1 MKGMKTIAKVSLE
14 QIMGGGLQEQFSKS
28 FDRVIENLA
37 DPNTGFKEARKIT
50 IELKF
55 TQNEAR
61 DDVSCAVSVKEKLE
75 AQAPMS
81 TAFMI
86 GKNLKTGEMYAEE
99 YGRHNHLKGQTTFED
114 MKVDPE
120 TGEVLEEQPKTT
132 AAVLD
137 LRHAASI

>member
-1 MKGMKTIAKVSLE
+1 MKKVSLE
-14 QIMGGGLQEQFSKS
+14 EIMGGGLQEQFTKS
-28 FDRVIENLA
+28 FEKVIANLA
-37 DPNTGFKEARKIT
+37 DPNTAFKPCRKIT

-99 YGRHNHLKGQTTFED
+99 YGRHNRLKGQTTID
-114 MKVDPE
+114 KMDVDPE

-132 AAVLD
+132 SAVLD
-137 LRHAASI
+137 LRRVASN

>member
-1 MKGMKTIAKVSLE
+1 MKVSLE
-14 QIMGGGLQEQFSKS
+14 EILGGGLQEQFTKS
-28 FDRVIENLA
+28 FDKVIANLA
-37 DPNTGFKEARKIT
+37 DPNTAFKPCRKIS

-99 YGRHNHLKGQTTFED
+99 YGRHNRLKGQTTIDE
-114 MKVDPE
+114 MNVDPA
-120 TGEVLEEQPKTT
+120 TCEVMDEQPKTT

-137 LRHAASI
+137 LRRVASN

>member
-1 MKGMKTIAKVSLE
+1 MKKVSLE
-14 QIMGGGLQEQFSKS
+14 EIMGGGLQEQFTKS
-28 FDRVIENLA
+28 FEKVVANLS
-37 DPNTGFKEARKIT
+37 DPNTAFKPCRKIT

-61 DDVSCAVSVKEKLE
+61 DDVSVSVSVKEKLE

-99 YGRHNHLKGQTTFED
+99 YGRHNHLKGQTTIDE
-114 MKVDPE
+114 MKVDHD
-120 TGEVLEEQPKTT
+120 TGEVQEEQPKTT
-132 AAVLD
+132 PAVID
-137 LRHAASI
+137 LRRAASN

>member
-1 MKGMKTIAKVSLE
+1 MNKVSLE
-14 QIMGGGLQEQFSKS
+14 EILGGGLQEQFSKS
-28 FDRVIENLA
+28 FDKVIANLA
-37 DPNTGFKEARKIT
+37 DPNTAFKPCRKIT

-61 DDVSCAVSVKEKLE
+61 DDVSVAVSVKEKLE

-99 YGRHNHLKGQTTFED
+99 YGRHNRLKGQTTIDE
-114 MKVDPE
+114 MNVDHE
-120 TGEVLEEQPKTT
+120 TGEVQEEQPK
-132 AAVLD
+132 AAGVLD
-137 LRHAASI
+137 LRDLRRAASN

>member
-1 MKGMKTIAKVSLE
+1 MKVSLE
-14 QIMGGGLQEQFSKS
+14 EILGGGLQEQFAKS
-28 FDRVIENLA
+28 FEKVIANLA
-37 DPNTGFKEARKIT
+37 DPNTAFKPCRKIT

-99 YGRHNHLKGQTTFED
+99 YGRHNHLKGQTTIDE
-114 MKVDPE
+114 MNVDPE
-120 TGEVLEEQPKTT
+120 TGEVKEEQPKTT
-132 AAVLD
+132 PAVLD
-137 LRHAASI
+137 LRRAASN

>member
-1 MKGMKTIAKVSLE
+1 MKVSLE
-14 QIMGGGLQEQFSKS
+14 EILGGGLNEQFAKS
-28 FDRVIENLA
+28 FEKVVANLA
-37 DPNTGFKEARKIT
+37 DPNTAFKPCRKIT

-99 YGRHNHLKGQTTFED
+99 YGRHNRLKGQTTIDE
-114 MKVDPE
+114 MKVDPA
-120 TGEVLEEQPKTT
+120 TGEVQEEQPKTT

-137 LRHAASI
+137 LRRAASN

>member
-1 MKGMKTIAKVSLE
+1 MKKVSLDE
-14 QIMGGGLQEQFSKS
+14 ILGGGLKEQFTKS
-28 FDRVIENLA
+28 FEKVVANLA
-37 DPNTGFKEARKIT
+37 DPNTAFKPCRKIT

-55 TQNEAR
+55 TQNETR
-61 DDVSCAVSVKEKLE
+61 DDVKCAVSVKEKLE

-99 YGRHNHLKGQTTFED
+99 YGRHNHLKGQTTIDEIE
-114 MKVDPE
+114 VDPS
-120 TGEVLEEQPKTT
+120 TGEVIEEQPKTT

-137 LRHAASI
+137 LRRAASN

>member
-1 MKGMKTIAKVSLE
+1 MNKVSLE
-14 QIMGGGLQEQFSKS
+14 EILGGGLQEQFSKS
-28 FDRVIENLA
+28 FDKVIANLA
-37 DPNTGFKEARKIT
+37 DPNTAFKPCRKIT

-55 TQNEAR
+55 TQNETR

-99 YGRHNHLKGQTTFED
+99 YGRHNHLKGQMSVDEMD
-114 MKVDPE
+114 VDPE
-120 TGEVLEEQPKTT
+120 TGAVQEEQPKTT
-132 AAVLD
+132 PAVID
-137 LRHAASI
+137 LRRAASN

>member
-1 MKGMKTIAKVSLE
+1 MAKISLT
-14 QIMGGGLQEQFSKS
+14 QIMGGGLQEQFGKA

-61 DDVSCAVSVKEKLE
+61 DDVFCAVSVKEKLAE
-75 AQAPMS
+75 QAPMQ
-81 TAFMI
+81 TAFVV

-99 YGRHNHLKGQTTFED
+99 YGKYKQLKGQTSLDE
-114 MKVDPE
+114 MAIDPE
-120 TGEVLEEQPKTT
+120 TGEVLEEAHKSEN
-132 AAVLD
+132 VID
-137 LRHAASI
+137 LRRTAVN

>member
-1 MKGMKTIAKVSLE
+1 MAKVSLQE
-14 QIMGGGLQEQFSKS
+14 ILGGGLQEQFGKS
-28 FDRVIENLA
+28 FDKVIANLA
-37 DPNTGFKEARKIT
+37 DPNTAFKPCRKIT

-99 YGRHNHLKGQTTFED
+99 YGRHNHLKGQQTIDE
-114 MKVDPE
+114 MNVDPD
-120 TGEVLEEQPKTT
+120 TGEVLEDKPQQKSG
-132 AAVLD
+132 VID
-137 LRHAASI
+137 LRKAMNG

>member
-1 MKGMKTIAKVSLE
+1 MKVSLE
-14 QIMGGGLQEQFSKS
+14 EILGGGLQEQFTKS
-28 FDRVIENLA
+28 FEKVIANLA
-37 DPNTGFKEARKIT
+37 DPNTAFKPCRKIT

-55 TQNEAR
+55 TQNETR

-99 YGRHNHLKGQTTFED
+99 YGRHNHLKGQTTIDE
-114 MKVDPE
+114 MNVDTE
-120 TGEVLEEQPKTT
+120 MGEVLEEQPT
-132 AAVLD
+132 ANNNVID
-137 LRHAASI
+137 LRRVASN

>member
-1 MKGMKTIAKVSLE
+1 MAKVSLE

-61 DDVSCAVSVKEKLE
+61 DDVSCAVSVKEKLA
-75 AQAPMS
+75 AQAPMQ
-81 TAFMI
+81 TAFVV

-99 YGRHNHLKGQTTFED
+99 YGRHNHLKGQITVDEMD
-114 MKVDPE
+114 VDPD
-120 TGEVLEEQPKTT
+120 TGEVLDEQPKTAT
-132 AAVLD
+132 NVID
-137 LRHAASI
+137 LRRVASN

>member
-1 MKGMKTIAKVSLE
+1 MKKVSLE
-14 QIMGGGLQEQFSKS
+14 EIMGGGLQEQFTKS
-28 FDRVIENLA
+28 FENVIANLA
-37 DPNTGFKEARKIT
+37 DPNTAFKPCRKIT

-99 YGRHNHLKGQTTFED
+99 YGRHNRLKGQTTIDE
-114 MKVDPE
+114 MNVDPA
-120 TGEVLEEQPKTT
+120 TGEVLDEKPKTT

-137 LRHAASI
+137 LRRAASN